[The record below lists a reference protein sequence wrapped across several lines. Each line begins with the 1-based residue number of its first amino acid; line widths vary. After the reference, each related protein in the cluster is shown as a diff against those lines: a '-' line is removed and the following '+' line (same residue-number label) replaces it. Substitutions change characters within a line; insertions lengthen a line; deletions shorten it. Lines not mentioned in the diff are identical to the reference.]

1 MSGKPVKP
9 PATKNRSAAV
19 GFVTQAL
26 AYTVGAAS
34 IRPLANDVENNE
46 RCMGVG
52 NDCTSAQLLPQG
64 ATCVAELGPAGI
76 RQPFLDLQF
85 PRRAVPQQRPART
98 PTATYVVH
106 FFPANFELHLYNV
119 GK

>member
-9 PATKNRSAAV
+9 PATKNRPVAV

-34 IRPLANDVENNE
+34 IQPLASDVEKNK

-52 NDCTSAQLLPQG
+52 KDCTGAQLLSQG
-64 ATCVAELGPAGI
+64 ATCVAELGPTGM

-85 PRRAVPQQRPART
+85 PRRAAPQQRPART
-98 PTATYVVH
+98 QTATYMVH
-106 FFPANFELHLYNV
+106 F
-119 GK
+119 